1 MNEEEGNV
9 FVYSS
14 LPTNKCRINERIR
27 KHHLADTLIIISCKH
42 YKNANS
48 NGQTWVG
55 NKAFT

>member
-27 KHHLADTLIIISCKH
+27 KHHLAATLIIISCKH

-48 NGQTWVG
+48 NGQT
-55 NKAFT
+55 